1 MVIHEHVK
9 GTIVIPIYDDNGD
22 FANRTADIDFTE
34 EDIIKGSCTITARAC
49 DDNTFSLGGVRSAEL
64 SIKLRLDGEEVN
76 AYNLYGAKITLFSCY
91 KQNPTASDWVF
102 RGFYWVTSVSHVK
115 NIYTLRAS
123 DAVIWLDSGS
133 YVGNGTSVK
142 ETNAKTAIDKE
153 LIGKHR
159 TLNDNLEKILEL
171 SNKELKE
178 MSIDEIGLYKLEE
191 SLLEPQNLTGIFRNN
206 SPRYPENDDIRLY
219 GILDQNDGYFNSQ
232 SPSEYAKALAEL
244 YAGFIT
250 GRNCTENTEKEL
262 EQPRIQ
268 IIPFGYFN
276 ESQGYGALS
285 IKYSEIE
292 CDSLNIA
299 GYKLYFQNTYVRTFD
314 ETTWSSYSAPQ
325 KYGGNVTIDITDNT
339 FLNGRHHGLQIY
351 DRDHKTNLCNDPACN
366 VFEVSN
372 VLGEYVGTLKA
383 RPFSLKCHKVFQDW
397 KEYPKLGMQIKI
409 EDKDGKIKDSI
420 ITKAIWKFR
429 GGWELGCTGSD
440 NRVLSQAAKKS
451 LASHA
456 SNTGKTY
463 TNTVA
468 SRLDNHVKAAQT
480 KANDAA
486 SAAKDAATAANDAA
500 TAASK
505 NLSDIQNLENNKVD
519 NTEFE
524 NAINALWDEINK
536 L

>member
-34 EDIIKGSCTITARAC
+34 EDIIKDSCTITARAC

-64 SIKLRLDGEEVN
+64 SIKLRLDGEGVN

-285 IKYSEIE
+285 IKYS
-292 CDSLNIA
+292 
-299 GYKLYFQNTYVRTFD
+299 
-314 ETTWSSYSAPQ
+314 
-325 KYGGNVTIDITDNT
+325 
-339 FLNGRHHGLQIY
+339 
-351 DRDHKTNLCNDPACN
+351 
-366 VFEVSN
+366 
-372 VLGEYVGTLKA
+372 
-383 RPFSLKCHKVFQDW
+383 
-397 KEYPKLGMQIKI
+397 
-409 EDKDGKIKDSI
+409 
-420 ITKAIWKFR
+420 
-429 GGWELGCTGSD
+429 
-440 NRVLSQAAKKS
+440 
-451 LASHA
+451 
-456 SNTGKTY
+456 
-463 TNTVA
+463 
-468 SRLDNHVKAAQT
+468 
-480 KANDAA
+480 
-486 SAAKDAATAANDAA
+486 
-500 TAASK
+500 
-505 NLSDIQNLENNKVD
+505 
-519 NTEFE
+519 
-524 NAINALWDEINK
+524 
-536 L
+536 